1 MDSPRIGISRF
12 DGFGKTEDGGGME
25 MLLDPYRLDETTGIL
40 VPPTRVCHREQD
52 YDSRGHDRLAAMQRD
67 HFWYQGRHRFLL
79 HAVRK
84 WALPHFPPDSS
95 PRVIDLGGG
104 CGGWVRYLAAASPW
118 LAAELALGDSS
129 AHALGLAA
137 GFLPTSTLRFQ
148 TDILDLQWTDRWD
161 CAFLLDVLEHI
172 SDHEG
177 ALHGIRQ
184 AVAPGGLLF
193 VTVPA
198 LKTFWSY
205 VDEVGHH
212 QRRYQVGDFAPLAH
226 ATGWELLDCRYFM
239 FFLSPL
245 LWLQRSSQARAVGQ
259 LTSDQRL
266 ELAQKGDEVP
276 PWLINQGLGVIF
288 ASETPIG
295 HLFRFPWGT
304 SILAVMRK
312 TRE

>member
-1 MDSPRIGISRF
+1 M
-12 DGFGKTEDGGGME
+12 
-25 MLLDPYRLDETTGIL
+25 MLLDPYRLDERTGIR
-40 VPPTRVCHREQD
+40 VPPHRVSHRDQD

-67 HFWYQGRHRFLL
+67 HFWYRGRHRFLL

-84 WALPHFPPDSS
+84 WGLPHFPTDSS

-104 CGGWVRYLAAASPW
+104 CGGWVRYLADASPW
-118 LAAELALGDSS
+118 LTPELALGDSS
-129 AHALGLAA
+129 AHALDLAT
-137 GFLPTSTLRFQ
+137 GSLPLSTLRFQ
-148 TDILDLQWTDRWD
+148 TDILDLQWTNRWD

-172 SDHEG
+172 QDHEG
-177 ALHGIRQ
+177 ALRGIRR

-198 LKTFWSY
+198 LKAFWSY
-205 VDEVGHH
+205 VDDVGNH
-212 QRRYQVGDFAPLAH
+212 QRRYQVGDFAPLAQS
-226 ATGWELLDCRYFM
+226 TGWELLDCRYFM
-239 FFLSPL
+239 FLLSPL
-245 LWLQRSSQARAVGQ
+245 LWLRRSSQGRAVGQ

-276 PWLINQGLGVIF
+276 PWLINQGLWAIF

-295 HLFRFPWGT
+295 HLVRFPWGT

-312 TRE
+312 TGE